1 MNNKV
6 YITWEQVEERI
17 KEFENQLDFTLNN
30 KVYGIPN
37 GGMICAGL
45 LQRTHLVTN
54 PNEATVFLDDL
65 CDSGKTAEKY
75 VMKYLKPVYTLFNKQ
90 TEENLKNKWLIFP
103 WEAEHPGKD
112 KEGIEDNIIRQL
124 QYIGE
129 DVTREGLLDTP
140 KRIVKSWKELYAGYS
155 QDPKDVFT
163 TFSTDGY
170 NQMVV
175 LKNISFYSMCEHHM
189 LPFFGIAHIAYIPK
203 EKVIGISKLAR
214 LLEIYTKRMQ
224 IQERIGEQV
233 TSDIMKYLDAQG
245 AACIIEAQH
254 LCMKSRGVKNPTSVM
269 QTSSLKGI
277 FMEDSS
283 TRNELF
289 QMIK

>member
-1 MNNKV
+1 MNNKIN
-6 YITWEQVEERI
+6 ITWEQVKERI
-17 KEFENQLDFTLNN
+17 NDFENSLDFTQFNR
-30 KVYGIPN
+30 VYGIPN

-45 LQRTHLVTN
+45 LKKTETTTN
-54 PNEATVFLDDL
+54 PNEATIFLDDL
-65 CDSGKTAEKY
+65 LDSGKTATSYIQKY
-75 VMKYLKPVYTLFNKQ
+75 GKKFHVLFNKQ
-90 TEENLKNKWLIFP
+90 EEEEIKDKWLIFP

-112 KEGIEDNIIRQL
+112 KEGIEDNIVRQI

-129 DVTREGLLDTP
+129 DITREGLVETP
-140 KRIVKSWKELYAGYS
+140 KRIVKSWKELYAGYN
-155 QDPKDVFT
+155 QNPADVFT

-170 NQMVV
+170 DQMVI
-175 LKNISFYSMCEHHM
+175 LKDISFYSMCEHHL
-189 LPFFGIAHIAYIPK
+189 LPFFGKAHIAYIPNK
-203 EKVIGISKLAR
+203 KVVGISKLAR

-233 TSDIMKYLDAQG
+233 TSDIMKYLDARG

-269 QTSSLKGI
+269 QTSSLRGV
-277 FMEDSS
+277 FMTEISA
-283 TRNELF
+283 RNELF